1 MTNEE
6 KAKIVREA
14 FEKFPMKIY
23 PNTIDSRFPMDVN
36 RKERNAW
43 LSVKLGEK
51 VT

>member
-1 MTNEE
+1 MTDEE

-14 FEKFPMKIY
+14 FKKFPMKMY
-23 PNTIDSRFPMDVN
+23 PNPLDSRFPMDVN

-43 LSVKLGEK
+43 LSEKLGEK